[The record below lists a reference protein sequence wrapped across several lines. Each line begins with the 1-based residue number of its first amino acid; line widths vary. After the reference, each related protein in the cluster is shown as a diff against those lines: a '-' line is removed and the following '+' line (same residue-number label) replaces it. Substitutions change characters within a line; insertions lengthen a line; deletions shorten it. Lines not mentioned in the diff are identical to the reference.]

1 MRLTPR
7 EWQVLERL
15 AQGMTNE
22 RAAESL
28 DISVHTLR
36 VYRARI
42 LEKTGCLNS
51 FQLGMWT
58 QRNFQP
64 MREAA

>member
-1 MRLTPR
+1 MNLTPR

-15 AQGMTNE
+15 AQGLTNE
-22 RAAESL
+22 GAAEAL
-28 DISVHTLR
+28 DISVNTLR
-36 VYRARI
+36 IHRCRI

-58 QRNFQP
+58 QLNLQP